1 LFLLIHNKDIFFLI
15 VETKVLIVEIEYFM
29 NQNVQINRSQAK
41 NDIFCLFDLADLWP
55 GRKLLVNV
63 STSIVSLLS
72 GDCDPDEYV
81 IAQRILTEAEMRMLL
96 PLLDSPTCCQQ
107 EVLQASYSCTY
118 EFLLQ
123 SMLSSDGKTSV
134 QWSKLVQEQ
143 RDRLHLAEQKK
154 AKRTEMRG
162 VYNALFGLRHKLE
175 PLGLAI
181 RSRRDGYYLTLV

>member
-1 LFLLIHNKDIFFLI
+1 
-15 VETKVLIVEIEYFM
+15 M
-29 NQNVQINRSQAK
+29 NQNIQVNQSKTK
-41 NDIFCLFDLADLWP
+41 NDIFCLFDLADLCL

-63 STSIVSLLS
+63 STSIVSLLP
-72 GDCDPDEYV
+72 GDCDPDKYV

-123 SMLSSDGKTSV
+123 SMLSSDGKASV

-143 RDRLHLAEQKK
+143 RDRLYLAQQKK
-154 AKRTEMRG
+154 SKRTEMRG
-162 VYNALFGLRHKLE
+162 VYNALFGLRQKLE
-175 PLGLAI
+175 QLGLTV
-181 RSRRDGYYLTLV
+181 RSRRDGYYLALLVEQ

>member
-1 LFLLIHNKDIFFLI
+1 
-15 VETKVLIVEIEYFM
+15 M
-29 NQNVQINRSQAK
+29 NQNIRVQQDKAK
-41 NDIFCLFDLADLWP
+41 NDFFCLFDLADLSP

-72 GDCDPDEYV
+72 EDHDQDKYV

-107 EVLQASYSCTY
+107 EVLQASYYCKY

-123 SMLSSDGKTSV
+123 SLLFPDVNTDL
-134 QWSKLVQEQ
+134 QWNKLVQEH
-143 RDRLHLAEQKK
+143 RDRLHLAQQKK

-162 VYNALFGLRHKLE
+162 VYNALFGLRQKLE
-175 PLGLAI
+175 QLGLTVRA
-181 RSRRDGYYLTLV
+181 RRDGYYLALLMDS